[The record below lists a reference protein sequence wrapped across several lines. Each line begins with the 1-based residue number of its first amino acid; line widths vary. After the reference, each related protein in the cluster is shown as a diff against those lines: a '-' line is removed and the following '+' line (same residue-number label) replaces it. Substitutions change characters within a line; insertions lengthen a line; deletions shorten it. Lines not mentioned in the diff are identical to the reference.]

1 MAMNKTERAEMERLQ
16 GREAVLRSIGYPQ
29 FPRPEPMPESDQLQQ
44 GWIFN
49 GYAACK
55 DGRVAVGKMWRKAL
69 ISYNR
74 EPQPNDHLIGS
85 RSPIDLYATEAEAY
99 RALAYELADHLGSL
113 MAKVY
118 AKCF

>member
-1 MAMNKTERAEMERLQ
+1 MAMNKTERAELEGLKS
-16 GREAVLRSIGYPQ
+16 REAVLRSIGYPQ

-44 GWIFN
+44 GWTFN
-49 GYAACK
+49 GYAACN
-55 DGRVAVGKMWRKAL
+55 DGRVAVRKMWRKAL
-69 ISYNR
+69 ISYTD
-74 EPQPNDHLIGS
+74 EPQSNGHMIGS

-99 RALAYELADHLGSL
+99 RALAYKLADHCGSL